1 VVERTARHSPDFI
14 AQHLPRARAY
24 QLRYLARRALQL
36 GDPGMA
42 NTLLRE
48 AFRSSRKPLTEEPV
62 KSLVTLAAA
71 YASQILSPERYA
83 RLMGA
88 VAGGRLVA

>member
-1 VVERTARHSPDFI
+1 
-14 AQHLPRARAY
+14 
-24 QLRYLARRALQL
+24 
-36 GDPGMA
+36 MA